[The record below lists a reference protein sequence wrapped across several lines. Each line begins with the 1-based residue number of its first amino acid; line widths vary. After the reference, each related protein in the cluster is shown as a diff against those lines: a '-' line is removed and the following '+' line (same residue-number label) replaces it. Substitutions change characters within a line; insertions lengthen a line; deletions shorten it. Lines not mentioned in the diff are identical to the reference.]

1 MEIHAAHAHGLL
13 GGFLSPLYNKR
24 TDAYGGDINGRLKLT
39 LEVIAEVRKNMWKKI
54 SSSMYVFPE
63 MNIQTGGLNL
73 NDAIYV
79 SKQLEKAGV
88 DMLHV
93 SGGTTIKRRKLHS
106 CTRNKMGSHSALSAE
121 IKNMF
126 LFRLQHWAA

>member
-39 LEVIAEVRKNMWKKI
+39 LEVIAEVRKYVEKI

-63 MNIQTGGLNL
+63 MNIQRVGR
-73 NDAIYV
+73 I
-79 SKQLEKAGV
+79 
-88 DMLHV
+88 
-93 SGGTTIKRRKLHS
+93 
-106 CTRNKMGSHSALSAE
+106 
-121 IKNMF
+121 
-126 LFRLQHWAA
+126 